1 MAFKKKRK
9 PRGRPR
15 HNNPNATAR
24 RASIDPVIRALI
36 AWRRQRQLSQLA
48 AAAYAQAHGFPLTAS
63 SIRMWEEGWR
73 RPRPHTLALLRAFLD
88 KHSGEGTTWIGKLD
102 QTPR

>member
-1 MAFKKKRK
+1 MASKKKRK

-36 AWRRQRQLSQLA
+36 AWRRQRQLSQLGA
-48 AAAYAQAHGFPLTAS
+48 AEYAQAQGFPLTAS

-73 RPRPHTLALLRAFLD
+73 TPRPHTIALLRRFLD
-88 KHSGEGTTWIGKLD
+88 RQNKPSATKKVGLD
-102 QTPR
+102 DGP

>member
-1 MAFKKKRK
+1 MHFFMAFKKERK
-9 PRGRPR
+9 VRGRPR

-48 AAAYAQAHGFPLTAS
+48 AADYAQAHGFPLTAS

-73 RPRPHTLALLRAFLD
+73 KPRPHTIELLRRFLD
-88 KHSGEGTTWIGKLD
+88 THVSLL
-102 QTPR
+102 